1 MKIVAGL
8 LLSIWV
14 WAQELLPVVNIQA
27 PGIQGIDRSIL
38 QQLQRD
44 ITQYLSTNRFSED
57 NFAANE
63 RVKCLF
69 NIVVTALPSPTRFEG
84 TMQVQAIRPVYGSTY
99 ETLTFNFNDPD
110 FRIEYNATQ
119 TLQFSENAYVDN
131 LTALLNFYA
140 YLILGMDYDS
150 FGPEAGLPFFQKAQQ
165 ILNLAAANSAE
176 PGWQPG
182 GNFLRSRY
190 WVLENLLNT
199 SYKNYHTLLYRYHRE
214 GLDKM
219 HKDPQG
225 AREVLLQV
233 LQEMVKFSQENP
245 NSVLIR
251 LFVDTKGTELMQAF
265 RKAVPEQKQRF
276 VASMKHLDPNN
287 LSVYENLLQE
297 EGP

>member
-1 MKIVAGL
+1 MRGWLIGWTGWL
-8 LLSIWV
+8 L
-14 WAQELLPVVNIQA
+14 AQELLPIVNIQA
-27 PGIQGIDRSIL
+27 PGIQGVDRTIL

-44 ITQYLSTNRFSED
+44 ITQYLSTTRFSED
-57 NFAANE
+57 QFAPNE
-63 RVKCLF
+63 RIKCLF
-69 NIVVTALPSPTRFEG
+69 NIVVTALPNPTRFEG
-84 TMQVQAIRPVYGSTY
+84 TLQVQAIRPVYGSTY

-110 FRIEYNATQ
+110 FKIDYNATT
-119 TLQFSENAYVDN
+119 TLQFSENTYVDN
-131 LTALLNFYA
+131 LTSLLNFYA

-165 ILNLAAANSAE
+165 VMNLAAANSAE

-190 WVLENLLNT
+190 WILENLLNA
-199 SYKNYHTLLYRYHRE
+199 SYKNFHKLFYRYHRE
-214 GLDKM
+214 GLDKF
-219 HKDPQG
+219 HKDPLA

-233 LQEMVKFSQENP
+233 LAEMVRFSQENP
-245 NSVLIR
+245 NSALVR

-265 RKAVPEQKQRF
+265 RRSTPEQKQRF
-276 VASMKHLDPNN
+276 VAAMKLLDPNN